1 MNPLRVLSSRELGE
15 INDFLDELKDGTTYK
30 KRLKEIQDAKKEVND
45 LIKVY
50 GKVGEIE
57 QLLGTTIDSQ
67 KKADW
72 FKEEASDGLEAS
84 KREISAAKAASVK
97 GIREREEAAS
107 KRIVDREKT
116 LVDGEASLG
125 RREKVYAKALDELI
139 KREDLVVSDS
149 KQAAQ
154 VMAQYTEAVGSLKK
168 AIEDTQRAL

>member
-1 MNPLRVLSSRELGE
+1 MNPLRVLDSRELGE

-30 KRLKEIQDAKKEVND
+30 KRLMEIQDAKKEIND

-67 KKADW
+67 KKADS
-72 FKEEASDGLEAS
+72 FKEEASYGLEAS
-84 KREISAAKAASVK
+84 KREIAAAKSASIK
-97 GIREREEAAS
+97 GIGEREEAAS

-116 LVDGEASLG
+116 LIDGEASLG
-125 RREKVYAKALDELI
+125 RREKVYAKARDEML
-139 KREDLVVSDS
+139 KRENSSEQLMA
-149 KQAAQ
+149 QAAR
-154 VMAQYTEAVGSLKK
+154 VKDSYTDAVRSLQK